1 MADTKTLQAHGVW
14 AAVAV
19 TAVTAQN
26 TQGVQQVHLLPADV
40 VRAQIESVAA
50 DLGVDA
56 AKTGMLGTAEI
67 VASVVAAVRDLR
79 LAPLVV
85 DPVLVSSTGSRL
97 LAADGLATLRD
108 DLLPLATLVT
118 PNLAEAAA
126 LTGLTVADRPQM
138 AAAGRGLVELGA
150 AAALVTGGH
159 LDGETGEPRDTGEPG
174 GARHT
179 GHTGGSLESGPPSTG
194 GTSEAGSTAGG
205 DTDEAVDCL
214 VIAGRQDP
222 VWLVG
227 PRLVGA
233 RTHGTGCVLS
243 AAACARLARG
253 EDVEAACRGAK
264 AFVTSAIRAA
274 LALGA
279 GMAPVDPGFEP
290 QARRAPRRAS
300 RRRP

>member
-1 MADTKTLQAHGVW
+1 MALTIAGSDSGGGAGIVADTKTFQAHGVW
-14 AAVAV
+14 AAVAI

-26 TQGVQQVHLLPADV
+26 TQGVQLVHPLPRDL

-56 AKTGMLGTAEI
+56 AKTGMMGTAEI
-67 VASVVAAVRDLR
+67 VASVAAAVRDLH

-97 LAADGLATLRD
+97 LAADGLAVLRD

-174 GARHT
+174 GK
-179 GHTGGSLESGPPSTG
+179 
-194 GTSEAGSTAGG
+194 G

-214 VIAGRQDP
+214 VIAGRRDP

-227 PRLVGA
+227 PRLAGA
-233 RTHGTGCVLS
+233 RPHGTGCVLS

-264 AFVTSAIRAA
+264 AFVTGAIRAA